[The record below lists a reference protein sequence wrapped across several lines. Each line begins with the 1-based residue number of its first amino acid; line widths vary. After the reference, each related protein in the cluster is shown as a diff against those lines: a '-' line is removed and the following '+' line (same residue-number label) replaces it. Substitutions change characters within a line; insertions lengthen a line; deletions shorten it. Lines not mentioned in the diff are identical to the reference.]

1 VSEADASA
9 FGLADIPAEFNV
21 ASWVL
26 DRQVAEGRGGNTA
39 LVLAERRLD
48 FAELTEL
55 SDRAGGAL
63 REMGVRPGERV
74 LLVLSDGAEFVAS
87 WYGALKAGAVTAE
100 AYTFLPVKD
109 LAYLLRYSQ
118 ARVVVADPTTLAN
131 VREAVAGSPWSH
143 TILAVGV
150 PAADLLPGEVS
161 WDAALEAPA
170 AFEPPPTM
178 RDDIAIWKFTTGS
191 TGRPKAAVHTHA
203 SPRLSS
209 EWYGQGVLGLGPD
222 DLVLAVPK
230 LFFGYARDLTTLFPQ
245 AAGGAGIAFPERSTP
260 ERIFDLVER
269 HRPTVLV
276 TVPTMIQQMLDLDGA
291 ESRDLSSLRLCT
303 SAGEALPAA
312 LLDRWRERF
321 GVEVLDGLG
330 SSEAYHIYISQ
341 YPGESRPGTIGRL
354 VPGYEARLVDEAG
367 EDVADGETG
376 ELWLRGGTAA
386 LMYWADREKSL
397 ATYAGDVVHTGD
409 LLSRD
414 EAGFFTYRGR
424 ADSLLK
430 VGGIW
435 VAPDEVE
442 ACLGAHEA
450 VAEAAVV
457 GVDRRGLTVTRAYVV
472 AAAGTV
478 ADEALAETLRKH
490 VRETLSPHKYPR
502 EVVFLDQMPRTGSGK
517 VDRAEIR
524 RLAEGTGEA
533 GASGRCAGEAGAR
546 DG

>member
-1 VSEADASA
+1 MT
-9 FGLADIPAEFNV
+9 FGLADIPSEFNV
-21 ASWVL
+21 ARWVL
-26 DRQVAEGRGGNTA
+26 DRQVEEGRGGSTA
-39 LVLAERRLD
+39 LVVGDRKLD
-48 FAELTEL
+48 FAELVEL

-63 REMGVRPGERV
+63 RAAGVRPGERV
-74 LLVLSDGAEFVAS
+74 LLVLSDGPEFVAS

-118 ARVVVADPTTLAN
+118 ARVVLADATTLAR
-131 VREAVAGSPWSH
+131 VREAAGLSPWPH

-150 PAADLLPGEVS
+150 AEADLLPGELS
-161 WDAALEAPA
+161 WDAALEAAPA
-170 AFEPPPTM
+170 DFEATPTL

-203 SPRLSS
+203 SPRLSA
-209 EWYGQGVLGLGPD
+209 EWYGQGVLGLRPD

-245 AAGGAGIAFPERSTP
+245 VVGGAGIAFPERSAP

-269 HRPTVLV
+269 HRPTVLC
-276 TVPTMIQQMLDLDGA
+276 TVPTMIQQMLDLPGV
-291 ESRDLSSLRLCT
+291 ESRDLSSLRFCT

-312 LLDRWRERF
+312 LLDRWQERF

-341 YPGESRPGTIGRL
+341 YPKEARPGTIGRL

-367 EDVADGETG
+367 EDVAAGEPG

-386 LMYWADREKSL
+386 LMYWAEREKSL
-397 ATYAGDVVHTGD
+397 DTYTGDVVRTGD

-414 EAGFFTYRGR
+414 EDGFFTYRGR

-442 ACLGAHEA
+442 ACLAAHEA

-457 GVDRRGLTVTRAYVV
+457 GVDRRGLTITRAYVV
-472 AAAGTV
+472 AAAGV
-478 ADEALAETLRKH
+478 VPGEELADALRDH
-490 VRETLSPHKYPR
+490 VRQTLSPHKYPR
-502 EVVFLDQMPRTGSGK
+502 EVAFLERMPRTGSGK

-524 RLAEGTGEA
+524 RL
-533 GASGRCAGEAGAR
+533 

>member
-1 VSEADASA
+1 MS
-9 FGLADIPAEFNV
+9 FGLADIPTEFNV

-26 DRQVAEGRGGNTA
+26 DRQVEEGRGANTA
-39 LVLAERRLD
+39 LVCGERSVD

-55 SDRAGGAL
+55 SGRAGSAL
-63 REMGVRPGERV
+63 REAGVRPEERV
-74 LLVLSDGAEFVAS
+74 LLVLADGLEFLAA

-118 ARVVVADPTTLAN
+118 ARAVVADRATLAN
-131 VREAVAGSPWSH
+131 VREAVAQSPWLH
-143 TILAVGV
+143 AILAVGV
-150 PAADLLPGEVS
+150 PRADLLPGELA
-161 WDAALEAPA
+161 WDAALDAAP
-170 AFEPPPTM
+170 AFEPTPTA

-191 TGRPKAAVHTHA
+191 TGSPKAAVHTHA
-203 SPRLSS
+203 SPRLSA
-209 EWYGQGVLGLGPD
+209 ELYGQGVLGLRPD

-245 AAGGAGIAFPERSTP
+245 AVGGAGIAFPERSTP

-276 TVPTMIQQMLDLDGA
+276 TVPTMIQQMLDLPGA
-291 ESRDLSSLRLCT
+291 ESRDLSSLRFCT
-303 SAGEALPAA
+303 SAGEALPAP
-312 LLDRWRERF
+312 LLARWMERF

-341 YPGESRPGTIGRL
+341 YPGESRPGTLGRL
-354 VPGYEARLVDEAG
+354 VPGYEARLVDEGG
-367 EDVADGETG
+367 EDVAAGEAG

-386 LMYWADREKSL
+386 LMYWAEREKSL
-397 ATYAGDVVHTGD
+397 ATYAGDEVRTGD

-414 EAGFFTYRGR
+414 ADGFFTYRGR

-457 GVDRRGLTVTRAYVV
+457 GVDRQGLTTTRAYVV
-472 AAAGTV
+472 AAEGTV
-478 ADEALAETLRKH
+478 PDEALADALRDH
-490 VRETLSPHKYPR
+490 VRRTLSPHKYPR
-502 EVVFLDQMPRTGSGK
+502 EVVFLARMPRTGSGK
-517 VDRAEIR
+517 IDRSEIR
-524 RLAEGTGEA
+524 RLA
-533 GASGRCAGEAGAR
+533 ASG
-546 DG
+546 

>member
-1 VSEADASA
+1 VE
-9 FGLADIPAEFNV
+9 
-21 ASWVL
+21 
-26 DRQVAEGRGGNTA
+26 EGRGANTA
-39 LVLAERRLD
+39 LVCGERSVD

-55 SDRAGGAL
+55 SGRAGSAL
-63 REMGVRPGERV
+63 REAGVRPEERV
-74 LLVLSDGAEFVAS
+74 LLVLADGLEFLAA

-118 ARVVVADPTTLAN
+118 ARAVVADRATLAN
-131 VREAVAGSPWSH
+131 VREAVAQSPWLH
-143 TILAVGV
+143 AILAVGV
-150 PAADLLPGEVS
+150 PRADLLPGELA
-161 WDAALEAPA
+161 WDAALDAAP
-170 AFEPPPTM
+170 AFEPTPTA

-191 TGRPKAAVHTHA
+191 TGSPKAAVHTHA
-203 SPRLSS
+203 SPRLSA
-209 EWYGQGVLGLGPD
+209 ELYGQGVLGLRPD

-245 AAGGAGIAFPERSTP
+245 AVGGAGIAFPERSTP

-276 TVPTMIQQMLDLDGA
+276 TVPTMIQQMLDLPGA
-291 ESRDLSSLRLCT
+291 ESRDLSSLRFCT
-303 SAGEALPAA
+303 SAGEALPAP
-312 LLDRWRERF
+312 LLARWMERF

-341 YPGESRPGTIGRL
+341 YPGESRPGTLGRL
-354 VPGYEARLVDEAG
+354 VPGYEARLVDEGG
-367 EDVADGETG
+367 EDVAAGEAG

-386 LMYWADREKSL
+386 LMYWAEREKSL
-397 ATYAGDVVHTGD
+397 ATYAGDEVRTGD

-414 EAGFFTYRGR
+414 ADGFFTYRGR

-457 GVDRRGLTVTRAYVV
+457 GVDRQGLTTTRAYVV
-472 AAAGTV
+472 AAEGTV
-478 ADEALAETLRKH
+478 PDEALADALRDH
-490 VRETLSPHKYPR
+490 VRRTLSPHKYPR
-502 EVVFLDQMPRTGSGK
+502 EVVFLARMPRTGSGK
-517 VDRAEIR
+517 IDRSEIR
-524 RLAEGTGEA
+524 RLA
-533 GASGRCAGEAGAR
+533 ASG
-546 DG
+546 

>member
-1 VSEADASA
+1 MT
-9 FGLADIPAEFNV
+9 FGLGDIPAEFNV

-26 DRQVAEGRGGNTA
+26 DRQVEEGRGGNTA
-39 LVLAERRLD
+39 LVLAERQLD

-55 SDRAGGAL
+55 ADRAGGAL
-63 REMGVRPGERV
+63 RDAGVRPGERV
-74 LLVLSDGAEFVAS
+74 LLVLSDGPEFVAS
-87 WYGALKAGAVTAE
+87 WYGALKVGAVTAE

-118 ARVVVADPTTLAN
+118 ARVVVADATTLGN

-150 PAADLLPGEVS
+150 PAADLLPGELS
-161 WDAALEAPA
+161 WDGALDAVSG
-170 AFEPPPTM
+170 FEPTPTM
-178 RDDIAIWKFTTGS
+178 RDEIAIWKFTTGS
-191 TGRPKAAVHTHA
+191 TGAPKAAVHTHA
-203 SPRLSS
+203 SPRLSA
-209 EWYGQGVLGLGPD
+209 EWYGQGVLGLRPD

-245 AAGGAGIAFPERSTP
+245 AVGGGGIAFPERSTP
-260 ERIFDLVER
+260 ERIFDLIER

-276 TVPTMIQQMLDLDGA
+276 TVPTMIQQMLDLPGA
-291 ESRDLSSLRLCT
+291 ESRDLSSLRFCT

-312 LLDRWRERF
+312 LLDRWGERF
-321 GVEVLDGLG
+321 GVEILDGLG

-341 YPGESRPGTIGRL
+341 HPGESRPGTIGRL

-367 EDVADGETG
+367 EDVGPGETG

-386 LMYWADREKSL
+386 LMYWAEREKSL

-414 EAGFFTYRGR
+414 EDGFFAYRGR
-424 ADSLLK
+424 SDSLLK

-442 ACLGAHEA
+442 ACLAAHEA
-450 VAEAAVV
+450 VAETAVV
-457 GVDRRGLTVTRAYVV
+457 GVERRGLTTTRAYVV
-472 AAAGTV
+472 AADGVA
-478 ADEALAETLRKH
+478 ADEELADALRDH
-490 VRETLSPHKYPR
+490 VRHTLSPHKYPR
-502 EVVFLDQMPRTGSGK
+502 EVAFLAQMPRTGSGK
-517 VDRAEIR
+517 IDRSEIR
-524 RLAEGTGEA
+524 RLAQSAE
-533 GASGRCAGEAGAR
+533 
-546 DG
+546 

>member
-1 VSEADASA
+1 MT
-9 FGLADIPAEFNV
+9 FGLADIPSEFNV
-21 ASWVL
+21 ARWVL
-26 DRQVAEGRGGNTA
+26 DRQVEEGRGGNTA
-39 LVLAERRLD
+39 LVVGDREID

-55 SDRAGGAL
+55 SDRAGAAL
-63 REMGVRPGERV
+63 RDAGVRPGERV
-74 LLVLSDGAEFVAS
+74 LLVLSDGPEFVAS
-87 WYGALKAGAVTAE
+87 WYGALKVGAVTAE

-109 LAYLLRYSQ
+109 LAYLLRYAQ
-118 ARVVVADPTTLAN
+118 ARVVVADAATLGN
-131 VREAVAGSPWSH
+131 VREAVARSPWSH

-150 PAADLLPGEVS
+150 AAADLRPGEPA
-161 WDAALEAPA
+161 WDEALAGASAP
-170 AFEPPPTM
+170 FEPTPTM

-191 TGRPKAAVHTHA
+191 TGSPKAAVHTHA
-203 SPRLSS
+203 SPRLSA
-209 EWYGQGVLGLGPD
+209 EWYGQGVLGLRRD

-245 AAGGAGIAFPERSTP
+245 AVGGGGIAFPERSTP

-276 TVPTMIQQMLDLDGA
+276 TVPTMIQQMLDLPGA
-291 ESRDLSSLRLCT
+291 ESRDLSSLRFCT

-312 LLDRWRERF
+312 LLERWGERF

-341 YPGESRPGTIGRL
+341 YPGESRPGTLGRL

-367 EDVADGETG
+367 EDVAAGETG

-386 LMYWADREKSL
+386 LMYWAEREKSL

-414 EAGFFTYRGR
+414 EDGFFTYRGR

-442 ACLGAHEA
+442 ACLAAHEA

-457 GVDRRGLTVTRAYVV
+457 GVDRRGLTTTRAYVV
-472 AAAGTV
+472 AAEGVVPDEGLA
-478 ADEALAETLRKH
+478 EALRGH
-490 VRETLSPHKYPR
+490 VRQTLSPHKYPR
-502 EVVFLDQMPRTGSGK
+502 EVVFLTRMPRTGSGK
-517 VDRAEIR
+517 IDRSEIR
-524 RLAEGTGEA
+524 RLVESAE
-533 GASGRCAGEAGAR
+533 
-546 DG
+546 

>member
-1 VSEADASA
+1 MT
-9 FGLADIPAEFNV
+9 FGLADIPTEFNV

-26 DRQVAEGRGGNTA
+26 DRQVQEGRGGNTA
-39 LVLAERRLD
+39 LVCGERVID
-48 FAELTEL
+48 FAELTDL
-55 SDRAGGAL
+55 SGRAGSAL
-63 REMGVRPGERV
+63 REAGVRPGERV
-74 LLVLSDGAEFVAS
+74 LLVLADGPEFVAA

-118 ARVVVADPTTLAN
+118 ARVVVADGATLAN
-131 VREAVAGSPWSH
+131 VREAVEGSPWPH
-143 TILAVGV
+143 TILVVGV
-150 PAADLLPGEVS
+150 PVADLLPGELA
-161 WDAALEAPA
+161 WDAALAAAPA
-170 AFEPPPTM
+170 FVPTPTS

-191 TGRPKAAVHTHA
+191 TGSPKAAVHTHA
-203 SPRLSS
+203 SPRLSA
-209 EWYGQGVLGLGPD
+209 ELYGQGVLGLRPD

-245 AAGGAGIAFPERSTP
+245 AVGGAGIAFPERSTP

-269 HRPTVLV
+269 NRPTVLV
-276 TVPTMIQQMLDLDGA
+276 TVPTMIQQMLDLPGA
-291 ESRDLSSLRLCT
+291 ESRDLSSLRFCT
-303 SAGEALPAA
+303 SAGEALPAP
-312 LLDRWRERF
+312 LLARWMERF

-367 EDVADGETG
+367 EDVAADEAG

-386 LMYWADREKSL
+386 LMYWAEREKSL
-397 ATYAGDVVHTGD
+397 ATYAGDVVRTGD

-414 EAGFFTYRGR
+414 EDGFFTYRGR

-457 GVDRRGLTVTRAYVV
+457 GVDRRGLTTTRAYVV
-472 AAAGTV
+472 TAEGTV
-478 ADEALAETLRKH
+478 ADEALADALRDH
-490 VRETLSPHKYPR
+490 VRRTLSPHKYPR
-502 EVVFLDQMPRTGSGK
+502 EVVFLARMPRTGSGK
-517 VDRAEIR
+517 IDRSEIR
-524 RLAEGTGEA
+524 RLAA
-533 GASGRCAGEAGAR
+533 GG
-546 DG
+546 

>member
-1 VSEADASA
+1 MT
-9 FGLADIPAEFNV
+9 FGLGDIPAEFNV
-21 ASWVL
+21 ARWVL
-26 DRQVAEGRGGNTA
+26 DRQVEEGRGGRTA
-39 LVLAERRLD
+39 LVCGGREID

-63 REMGVRPGERV
+63 RDAGVRPGERV
-74 LLVLSDGAEFVAS
+74 LLVLSDGPEFVAA
-87 WYGALKAGAVTAE
+87 WYGTLKAGAVTAE

-109 LAYLLRYSQ
+109 VAYLLRYSQ
-118 ARVVVADPTTLAN
+118 ARVVVADATTIAG
-131 VREAVAGSPWSH
+131 VREAVAASPWPH

-150 PAADLLPGEVS
+150 AAADLLPGEVG
-161 WDAALEAPA
+161 WEEALAATSTPC
-170 AFEPPPTM
+170 EPTPTA

-191 TGRPKAAVHTHA
+191 TGSPKAAVHTHA
-203 SPRLSS
+203 SPRLSA
-209 EWYGQGVLGLGPD
+209 EWYGQAVLGLRPD

-245 AAGGAGIAFPERSTP
+245 AVGGGGIAFPERSTP
-260 ERIFDLVER
+260 ERIFDLIER

-276 TVPTMIQQMLDLDGA
+276 TVPTMIQQMLDLPGSA
-291 ESRDLSSLRLCT
+291 SRDLSSLRFCT

-312 LLDRWRERF
+312 LLERWMERF

-341 YPGESRPGTIGRL
+341 YPDESRPGTIGRL
-354 VPGYEARLVDEAG
+354 VPGYEARLVDAAG
-367 EDVADGETG
+367 EDVGPGETG

-386 LMYWADREKSL
+386 LMYWAEREKSL
-397 ATYAGDVVHTGD
+397 ATYAGDVVRTGD

-414 EAGFFTYRGR
+414 EDGFFAYRGR

-442 ACLGAHEA
+442 ACLAAHEA

-457 GVDRRGLTVTRAYVV
+457 GVERAGLTVTRAYVV
-472 AAAGTV
+472 AADGIA
-478 ADEALAETLRKH
+478 ADEALADALRDH
-490 VRETLSPHKYPR
+490 VRATLSPHKYPR
-502 EVVFLDQMPRTGSGK
+502 EVAFLARMPRTGSGK
-517 VDRAEIR
+517 IDRPAIR
-524 RLAEGTGEA
+524 RLAQ
-533 GASGRCAGEAGAR
+533 SGN
-546 DG
+546 

>member
-1 VSEADASA
+1 MT
-9 FGLADIPAEFNV
+9 FGLADIPTEFNV

-26 DRQVAEGRGGNTA
+26 DRQVEEGRGGNTA
-39 LVLAERRLD
+39 LVCGERAID

-55 SDRAGGAL
+55 SGRAASAL
-63 REMGVRPGERV
+63 REAGVRPGERV
-74 LLVLSDGAEFVAS
+74 LLVLADGAEFVAA

-118 ARVVVADPTTLAN
+118 ARVVVVDRTTLAN
-131 VREAVAGSPWSH
+131 VREAVTGSPWPH

-150 PAADLLPGEVS
+150 PAGDLLPGELA
-161 WDAALEAPA
+161 WDAALAAAPG
-170 AFEPPPTM
+170 FTPTPTA

-191 TGRPKAAVHTHA
+191 TGSPKAAVHTHA
-203 SPRLSS
+203 SPRLSA
-209 EWYGQGVLGLGPD
+209 ELYGQGVLGLRPD

-245 AAGGAGIAFPERSTP
+245 AVGGAGIAFPERSTP
-260 ERIFDLVER
+260 ERIFDLIER

-276 TVPTMIQQMLDLDGA
+276 TVPTMIQQMLDLPGA
-291 ESRDLSSLRLCT
+291 ESRDLSSLRFCT
-303 SAGEALPAA
+303 SAGEALPAP
-312 LLDRWRERF
+312 LLARWMDRF

-354 VPGYEARLVDEAG
+354 VPGYEARLVDVAGGDVAAG
-367 EDVADGETG
+367 EPG
-376 ELWLRGGTAA
+376 ELWRRGGTAA
-386 LMYWADREKSL
+386 RMYWAEREKSL
-397 ATYAGDVVHTGD
+397 ATYAGDLVRTGD

-414 EAGFFTYRGR
+414 EDGFFTYRGR

-450 VAEAAVV
+450 VGEAAVV
-457 GVDRRGLTVTRAYVV
+457 GVDRRGLTTTRAYVV
-472 AAAGTV
+472 VAEGTA
-478 ADEALAETLRKH
+478 ADEALADALRDH
-490 VRETLSPHKYPR
+490 VRRTLSPHKYPR
-502 EVVFLDQMPRTGSGK
+502 EVVFLDRMPRTGSGK
-517 VDRAEIR
+517 IDRAEIR
-524 RLAEGTGEA
+524 RLAE
-533 GASGRCAGEAGAR
+533 SG
-546 DG
+546 

>member
-1 VSEADASA
+1 MS
-9 FGLADIPAEFNV
+9 FGLADIPTEFNV

-26 DRQVAEGRGGNTA
+26 DRQVEEGRGANTA
-39 LVLAERRLD
+39 LVCGERSVD

-55 SDRAGGAL
+55 SGRAGSAL
-63 REMGVRPGERV
+63 REAGVRPGERV
-74 LLVLSDGAEFVAS
+74 LLVLADGVEFLAA

-118 ARVVVADPTTLAN
+118 ARVVVADAATLAN
-131 VREAVAGSPWSH
+131 VREAVAQSPWPH
-143 TILAVGV
+143 TILAVSV
-150 PAADLLPGEVS
+150 PAADLLPGELA
-161 WDAALEAPA
+161 WEAALEAAP
-170 AFEPPPTM
+170 AFEPTPTA

-191 TGRPKAAVHTHA
+191 TGSPKAAVHTHA
-203 SPRLSS
+203 SPRLSA
-209 EWYGQGVLGLGPD
+209 ELYGQGVLGLRPD

-245 AAGGAGIAFPERSTP
+245 AVGGAGIAFPERSTP

-276 TVPTMIQQMLDLDGA
+276 TVPTMIQQMLDLPGA
-291 ESRDLSSLRLCT
+291 ESRDLSSLRFCT
-303 SAGEALPAA
+303 SAGEALPAP
-312 LLDRWRERF
+312 LLARWMERF

-341 YPGESRPGTIGRL
+341 YPGQSRPGTLGRL

-367 EDVADGETG
+367 EDVAAGEAG

-386 LMYWADREKSL
+386 LMYWAEREKSL
-397 ATYAGDVVHTGD
+397 ATYAGEEVRTGD

-414 EAGFFTYRGR
+414 ADGFFTYRGR

-457 GVDRRGLTVTRAYVV
+457 GVERRGLTTTRAYVV
-472 AAAGTV
+472 AAEGTV
-478 ADEALAETLRKH
+478 ADEALADALRDH
-490 VRETLSPHKYPR
+490 VRRTLSPHKYPR
-502 EVVFLDQMPRTGSGK
+502 EVVFLARMPRTGSGK
-517 VDRAEIR
+517 IDRAEIR
-524 RLAEGTGEA
+524 RLAA
-533 GASGRCAGEAGAR
+533 GG
-546 DG
+546 

>member
-1 VSEADASA
+1 MT
-9 FGLADIPAEFNV
+9 LALGEIPAEFNV

-39 LVLAERRLD
+39 LVLAERTVD
-48 FAELTEL
+48 FAELAEH
-55 SDRAGGAL
+55 SDRAGAAL
-63 REMGVRPGERV
+63 REAGVRPGERV
-74 LLVLSDGAEFVAS
+74 LLVLSDGVEFLAA

-118 ARVVVADPTTLAN
+118 ARAVVADATTLAN
-131 VREAVAGSPWSH
+131 VREAVAASPRPH

-150 PAADLLPGEVS
+150 PADELLPGEIA
-161 WDAALEAPA
+161 WEEALDRAP
-170 AFEPPPTM
+170 AFEPTPTM

-191 TGRPKAAVHTHA
+191 TGSPKAAVHTHA
-203 SPRLSS
+203 SPRLSA
-209 EWYGQGVLGLGPD
+209 EWYGQGVLGLRAD
-222 DLVLAVPK
+222 DLVLSVPK
-230 LFFGYARDLTTLFPQ
+230 LFFGYGRDLTTLFPQ
-245 AAGGAGIAFPERSTP
+245 AVGGGGIAFPERSTP

-276 TVPTMIQQMLDLDGA
+276 TVPTMVQQMLDLPGSG
-291 ESRDLSSLRLCT
+291 SRDLSSLRFCT

-312 LLDRWRERF
+312 LLERWGERF
-321 GVEVLDGLG
+321 GVEILDGLG

-341 YPGESRPGTIGRL
+341 YPGESRPGTLGRL

-367 EDVADGETG
+367 EDVAPGEPG

-386 LMYWADREKSL
+386 LMYWGERQKSL
-397 ATYAGDVVHTGD
+397 DTYVGDEVHTGD

-414 EAGFFTYRGR
+414 EAGYFTYRGR

-442 ACLGAHEA
+442 ACLAAHEA

-457 GVDRRGLTVTRAYVV
+457 GVDRRGLTTTRAYVV
-472 AAAGTV
+472 AAEGGI
-478 ADEALAETLRKH
+478 ADDALADALRDH
-490 VRETLSPHKYPR
+490 VRRTLSPHKYPR
-502 EVVFLDQMPRTGSGK
+502 EVVFLPRMPRTGSGK
-517 VDRAEIR
+517 IDRSEIR
-524 RLAEGTGEA
+524 RLAAQSAE
-533 GASGRCAGEAGAR
+533 
-546 DG
+546 